1 LLCTSLHE
9 EFLLKIIRIIES
21 PLALQ
26 SNISNA
32 YVNFAKHT
40 VSLLAIVTDKVV
52 NGKPLIGL
60 SFNSI
65 GRYAQSDIIN
75 KRMAP
80 RLLEVSPDSLLDSC
94 GVRLSAEKVVRCAL
108 KNEKPGGHGDRA
120 AAASAIEMA
129 IWDLNAKLNDE
140 PVSATIAHY
149 YGRATRD
156 ETVAVYAAGGYY
168 YEGEARTKLI
178 EELTRYQSLGF
189 TRYKIK
195 IGGADLS
202 TDLQRIDAALTI
214 AGDPSNL
221 AVDANG
227 RFDLDTALTYG
238 RALEPY
244 GLMWFEEA
252 GDPLDYALNAQL
264 SIAYNGTLATG
275 ENLFS
280 HQDVKNLVLFGGCRP
295 GQDIFQMD
303 PGLSYGMTE
312 YHSMLEVMEKNGFN
326 RRQCYPHSGQLI
338 GLHAVSGFGLG
349 GSEVYP
355 GIFHP
360 LGGFCDD
367 SQICDGFVRVPDHP
381 GFGFEYK
388 NELLNTFQ
396 HLLQ

>member
-1 LLCTSLHE
+1 MESA
-9 EFLLKIIRIIES
+9 LKITRIIEA
-21 PLALQ
+21 PIALR

-32 YVNFAKHT
+32 YVNFSQHT
-40 VSLLAIVTDKVV
+40 VSLLAVVTDKTL

-75 KRMAP
+75 TRMAP
-80 RLLEVSPDSLLDSC
+80 RLLQAAPDDLLTECGSRISP
-94 GVRLSAEKVVRCAL
+94 EKVLACSL

-120 AAASAIEMA
+120 MAASALEMA

-140 PVSATIAHY
+140 PVSATIARQF
-149 YGRATRD
+149 GRPGRD
-156 ETVAVYAAGGYY
+156 DQVAVYAAGGYY
-168 YEGEARTKLI
+168 YDGEATTKLI
-178 EELTRYQSLGF
+178 DELKHYQQMGF

-195 IGGADLS
+195 IGGADLAS
-202 TDLQRIDAALTI
+202 DLQRIDAALTV
-214 AGDPSNL
+214 AGAASNL

-227 RFDLDTALTYG
+227 RFDLQTALEYG

-252 GDPLDYALNAQL
+252 GDPLDLELNAAL
-264 SIAYNGTLATG
+264 SEAYSGALATG

-280 HQDVKNLVLFGGCRP
+280 HQDVKNLALFGGCRP
-295 GQDIFQMD
+295 GIDVFQMD

-312 YHSMLEVMEKNGFN
+312 YHRMLGVLEGRGFN
-326 RRQCYPHSGQLI
+326 RRQCYPHSGQLL

-349 GSEVYP
+349 GSEAYP
-355 GIFHP
+355 GIFQP

-367 SQICDGFVRVPDHP
+367 SRFTDGFVRVPDHP

-388 NELLNTFQ
+388 NA
-396 HLLQ
+396 LLQAFQRLLA

>member
-1 LLCTSLHE
+1 MES
-9 EFLLKIIRIIES
+9 LLKITRIIEA
-21 PLALQ
+21 PIALR

-32 YVNFAKHT
+32 YVNFSQHT
-40 VSLLAIVTDKVV
+40 VSLLAIITDKQVD
-52 NGKPLIGL
+52 GKPLAGL

-80 RLLEVSPDSLLDSC
+80 RLLQAPADSLLAEC
-94 GVRLSAEKVVRCAL
+94 GTRISPEKVLACAL

-120 AAASAIEMA
+120 MAASALEMA

-140 PVSATIAHY
+140 PVSATIARHF
-149 YGRATRD
+149 GRPARD
-156 ETVAVYAAGGYY
+156 ARVAVYAAGGYY
-168 YEGEARTKLI
+168 YDGEATAKLI
-178 EELTRYQSLGF
+178 DELKHYQQLGF

-195 IGGADLS
+195 IGGASLASDLE
-202 TDLQRIDAALTI
+202 RIDAALTV
-214 AGDPSNL
+214 AGDASNL

-227 RFDLDTALTYG
+227 RFDLPTALDYG
-238 RALEPY
+238 RALESY

-252 GDPLDYALNAQL
+252 GDPLDLELNAAL
-264 SIAYNGTLATG
+264 SERYSGVLATG

-280 HQDVKNLVLFGGCRP
+280 HQDVKNLALFGGCRP
-295 GQDIFQMD
+295 GKDVFQMD

-312 YHSMLEVMEKNGFN
+312 YHRMLEVLESRGFS
-326 RRQCYPHSGQLI
+326 RDQCYPHSGQLL

-355 GIFHP
+355 GIFQP

-367 SQICDGFVRVPDHP
+367 SRFADGFVQVPDHP

-388 NELLNTFQ
+388 Q
-396 HLLQ
+396 PLLQEFRRLLA